1 MWALWLLEMP
11 SNATTSVW
19 CWDYSSPFTIHT
31 QNSTQLKKMQK
42 DAFIL
47 EVRVQSA
54 VQKLRPMATTQCMP

>member
-1 MWALWLLEMP
+1 MLQPLSGAGIT
-11 SNATTSVW
+11 AVHAV
-19 CWDYSSPFTIHT
+19 YIHYT
-31 QNSTQLKKMQK
+31 YPEFHTAQK